1 MISEIINKI
10 NALKDSIKR
19 EEDELKDIIFST
31 IDRVATMQVAKK
43 VGKFIHIVNFSDIS
57 GKVWSADYYMWEHNA
72 KILKDKLKD
81 KNGLECYDYI
91 MNLPNSKTKM
101 GNYEIKYYVSN
112 FFGRYEIKYPL
123 NNEYI
128 DKLINELNNYGKR

>member
-1 MISEIINKI
+1 MISEK
-10 NALKDSIKR
+10 LKQIQTLRDSIKKA
-19 EEDELKDIIFST
+19 EDELKDVIFST
-31 IDRVATMQVAKK
+31 IDKVAKTQVANK
-43 VGKFIHIVNFSDIS
+43 VGRFIHIVNFSDIS

-72 KILKDKLKD
+72 ETLKDKLKN
-81 KNGLECYDYI
+81 KSGIECYDYI

-101 GNYEIKYYVSN
+101 GNYEIKYYVSD

-128 DKLINELNNYGKR
+128 DKLINELNNYGRR